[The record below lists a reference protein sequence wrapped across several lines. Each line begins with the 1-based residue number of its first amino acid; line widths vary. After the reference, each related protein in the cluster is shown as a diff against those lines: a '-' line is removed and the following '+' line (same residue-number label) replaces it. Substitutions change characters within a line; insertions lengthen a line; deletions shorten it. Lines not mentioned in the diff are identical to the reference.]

1 MKPMRNKLLLLFL
14 CCISF
19 CILSPSMAHVLAFLS
34 SIFFASTIYF
44 FQSKRYCNICSIV
57 YGLFCI
63 YHPAFLL
70 FIPVLFY
77 DSCYYK
83 CYAGMLFL
91 LLEGIYMIFY
101 LPPAYPFFLAMLILF
116 GMVLAM
122 YLQSISHR
130 WNTLDRKYKK
140 SQDDSRETL
149 LLMQEKNKSLLKN
162 QDYEIYNATLQERNR
177 IAREI
182 HDNVGH
188 MLSRAILLMGAIKA
202 VNQSPELA
210 LPIEQTENTLSQAMD
225 SIRNSVH
232 DLHDESI
239 NLQKSLETIRD
250 SFSFCPVTLEY
261 DMGFEVPKA
270 IKYCFIAII
279 KEALT
284 NVAKHSNATNVS
296 ILVREH
302 PSLFQLIIADN
313 GTKLPVSDYTGIG
326 LTNMQERIANLKGTI
341 QINKKNGYRIFISIP
356 KQT

>member
-1 MKPMRNKLLLLFL
+1 MSKKAEGFSLRFVLINTGN
-14 CCISF
+14 ISRKV
-19 CILSPSMAHVLAFLS
+19 LSKVLRSFDKNFERL
-34 SIFFASTIYF
+34 
-44 FQSKRYCNICSIV
+44 Q
-57 YGLFCI
+57 
-63 YHPAFLL
+63 
-70 FIPVLFY
+70 
-77 DSCYYK
+77 
-83 CYAGMLFL
+83 
-91 LLEGIYMIFY
+91 
-101 LPPAYPFFLAMLILF
+101 
-116 GMVLAM
+116 LAM

-326 LTNMQERIANLKGTI
+326 LTNMQERIANLNGTI
-341 QINKKNGYRIFISIP
+341 QINKKHGYRIFISIP

>member
-1 MKPMRNKLLLLFL
+1 
-14 CCISF
+14 
-19 CILSPSMAHVLAFLS
+19 
-34 SIFFASTIYF
+34 
-44 FQSKRYCNICSIV
+44 
-57 YGLFCI
+57 
-63 YHPAFLL
+63 
-70 FIPVLFY
+70 
-77 DSCYYK
+77 
-83 CYAGMLFL
+83 MLFL

-225 SIRNSVH
+225 SIMIYTTNLSTCKSPWKRYEILFLSARLHWNMIW
-232 DLHDESI
+232 DLKY
-239 NLQKSLETIRD
+239 QKQLNTVLLRLS
-250 SFSFCPVTLEY
+250 
-261 DMGFEVPKA
+261 K
-270 IKYCFIAII
+270 
-279 KEALT
+279 
-284 NVAKHSNATNVS
+284 KH
-296 ILVREH
+296 
-302 PSLFQLIIADN
+302 
-313 GTKLPVSDYTGIG
+313 
-326 LTNMQERIANLKGTI
+326 
-341 QINKKNGYRIFISIP
+341 
-356 KQT
+356 

>member
-1 MKPMRNKLLLLFL
+1 MLL
-14 CCISF
+14 
-19 CILSPSMAHVLAFLS
+19 
-34 SIFFASTIYF
+34 
-44 FQSKRYCNICSIV
+44 
-57 YGLFCI
+57 
-63 YHPAFLL
+63 
-70 FIPVLFY
+70 
-77 DSCYYK
+77 
-83 CYAGMLFL
+83 L

-101 LPPAYPFFLAMLILF
+101 LPPTYPFFLAMLILF

-202 VNQSPELA
+202 INQSPELA
-210 LPIEQTENTLSQAMD
+210 LPIEQTEDTLSQAMD

-232 DLHDESI
+232 NLHDESI
-239 NLQKSLETIRD
+239 NLQKTLETITA

-270 IKYCFIAII
+270 IKYCFISII

-313 GTKLPVSDYTGIG
+313 GTKLPISDYTGIG